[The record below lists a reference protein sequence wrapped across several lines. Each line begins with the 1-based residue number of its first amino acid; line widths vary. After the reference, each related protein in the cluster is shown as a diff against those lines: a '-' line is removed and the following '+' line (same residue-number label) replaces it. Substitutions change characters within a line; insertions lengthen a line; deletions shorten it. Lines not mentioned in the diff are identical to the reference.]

1 MKGKKIAALLLSLLL
16 LMGGTLTPAA
26 ADAAQ
31 DGLQVALTCGQ
42 ERYEKGQQ
50 VELTAI
56 LTNTND
62 FPVQHVELDASLPE
76 HLAFAA
82 ESRKHTEAAVLEAG
96 ETLELGFSAIARET
110 AGNPSTGDRPA
121 MVLGAVLLCGACVLG
136 VFLLRRN
143 QKAFRLLAVLLCVS
157 VTLPMLQLT
166 TFAAAQRKQFTVSN
180 SFTYGGQS
188 STVQVTVRYDSPA
201 LVPAV
206 HIDASEMGYDTDSG
220 TYLVSERLPAL
231 TGTVESSYSIETLSY
246 EVKLAQNGY
255 LLGSGEL
262 PAGKEWRIDPFGLM
276 LGKNLV
282 TVTATDARGNTGSET
297 IAILNT
303 CEENMDALGLD
314 QGDDDG
320 DGLLNAMEAVYGTD
334 PNNPDTDGD
343 GLTDYQEVAELYTDP
358 LKADTDDNGIL
369 DGDEDFDRDGLK
381 NIEECKAGSNPFVAD
396 SDFDGLDDLK
406 ETQLG
411 TDPGNPDTDG
421 DGISDGKELELGL
434 DPLKPDSN
442 GDGVPDGE
450 TPLTATTG
458 CENLD
463 GEEATVPT
471 VSVEIDG
478 KQADSLRVQKLAE
491 TDKILNNEVPGFL
504 GEAYDF
510 HVDGEIDSGSLR
522 FAFDESLL
530 RNADF
535 VPAIYYYNEETQ
547 LLEELPG
554 QTVQGNTVSAPIHHF
569 SKYLLLDKKSQDE
582 IWKEEVMPD
591 VVFLTNALDMLPES
605 SEEMQQG
612 YPEDSLFANT
622 YLYSWMDSTQFGL
635 YQENGYASWGINCY
649 LEEHHPSIQMMSLSE
664 IRDHF
669 TNPESDKKPLVVIR
683 FYADWSDCVTVPN
696 DGWPLPYSPT
706 KNYIQVIKA
715 DRWTNDGWPGSGTFT
730 LFEQDPLGGQVLHK
744 SQKFHNVWQDFD
756 GNYLDSAEDLLAAK
770 YVYQDCRAILPADIP
785 VIERLM
791 DQVISQLDI
800 GDTDRETDANEDG
813 ISDYYARRLKEGTLT
828 DGTGAQRY
836 KDIDFDENPDLDND
850 GLKNGEE
857 LVIRQEN
864 GKTYAC
870 LRSDPIDMDTDGDG
884 IIDGRDSEVLTW
896 NMSDRDYAMFAK
908 LAYLDSYGPGNYE
921 DPSLLQYASPQEVM
935 NDWELVESITMRPA
949 HTAGAFGL
957 FSANVFKNDKQVVL
971 AFRGTSEWQEWGN
984 DALFPVGTPEA
995 NCAVS
1000 FGTQMATKY
1009 RDCKIYVT
1017 GHSLGGYLAQ
1027 VGAAAAAY
1035 AGKPVERVVNFNG
1048 LGMPPPLIGQK
1059 YRNYIQNSGIGA
1071 VYACYRIQHD
1081 PVSIIGKQL
1090 QTPVTLALAPAL
1102 QASGAAVPKKV
1113 KEIFNAKA
1121 SHNLASFFYYF
1132 DSGWRSRT
1140 DYKSY
1145 VYPYPETIRAYKG
1158 NPG

>member
-16 LMGGTLTPAA
+16 LMGSTLTPAA

-42 ERYEKGQQ
+42 ERYETGQQ

-62 FPVQHVELDASLPE
+62 FPVQHVELDASLPG

-96 ETLELGFSAIARET
+96 ETLELGFPRLRVKPPATRPPGTALPWSWAPCCSA
-110 AGNPSTGDRPA
+110 GPA
-121 MVLGAVLLCGACVLG
+121 CWASSFAPES
-136 VFLLRRN
+136 
-143 QKAFRLLAVLLCVS
+143 KAFRLLAVLLCVS

-188 STVQVTVRYDSPA
+188 STAQVTVRYDSPA

-206 HIDASEMGYDTDSG
+206 SIDASEMGYDTGSG

-231 TGTVESSYSIETLSY
+231 TGTVESSYSIETMSY

-255 LLGSGEL
+255 LLDSGEL

-276 LGKNLV
+276 LGKNLL

-396 SDFDGLDDLK
+396 SDFDRLDDLK

-450 TPLTATTG
+450 TPLTATAG

-478 KQADSLRVQKLAE
+478 KQADSLRVQKLAK

-510 HVDGEIDSGSLR
+510 HVDGEIESGSLR
-522 FAFDESLL
+522 FAFDENLL
-530 RNADF
+530 RDAEF

-554 QTVQGNTVSAPIHHF
+554 QTVQGNTVSAPICHF
-569 SKYLLLDKKSQDE
+569 SKYLLLNKKSQDE
-582 IWKEEVMPD
+582 I
-591 VVFLTNALDMLPES
+591 
-605 SEEMQQG
+605 
-612 YPEDSLFANT
+612 
-622 YLYSWMDSTQFGL
+622 
-635 YQENGYASWGINCY
+635 
-649 LEEHHPSIQMMSLSE
+649 
-664 IRDHF
+664 
-669 TNPESDKKPLVVIR
+669 
-683 FYADWSDCVTVPN
+683 
-696 DGWPLPYSPT
+696 
-706 KNYIQVIKA
+706 
-715 DRWTNDGWPGSGTFT
+715 
-730 LFEQDPLGGQVLHK
+730 
-744 SQKFHNVWQDFD
+744 
-756 GNYLDSAEDLLAAK
+756 
-770 YVYQDCRAILPADIP
+770 
-785 VIERLM
+785 
-791 DQVISQLDI
+791 
-800 GDTDRETDANEDG
+800 
-813 ISDYYARRLKEGTLT
+813 
-828 DGTGAQRY
+828 
-836 KDIDFDENPDLDND
+836 
-850 GLKNGEE
+850 
-857 LVIRQEN
+857 
-864 GKTYAC
+864 
-870 LRSDPIDMDTDGDG
+870 
-884 IIDGRDSEVLTW
+884 
-896 NMSDRDYAMFAK
+896 
-908 LAYLDSYGPGNYE
+908 
-921 DPSLLQYASPQEVM
+921 
-935 NDWELVESITMRPA
+935 
-949 HTAGAFGL
+949 
-957 FSANVFKNDKQVVL
+957 
-971 AFRGTSEWQEWGN
+971 
-984 DALFPVGTPEA
+984 
-995 NCAVS
+995 
-1000 FGTQMATKY
+1000 
-1009 RDCKIYVT
+1009 
-1017 GHSLGGYLAQ
+1017 
-1027 VGAAAAAY
+1027 
-1035 AGKPVERVVNFNG
+1035 
-1048 LGMPPPLIGQK
+1048 
-1059 YRNYIQNSGIGA
+1059 
-1071 VYACYRIQHD
+1071 
-1081 PVSIIGKQL
+1081 
-1090 QTPVTLALAPAL
+1090 
-1102 QASGAAVPKKV
+1102 
-1113 KEIFNAKA
+1113 
-1121 SHNLASFFYYF
+1121 
-1132 DSGWRSRT
+1132 
-1140 DYKSY
+1140 
-1145 VYPYPETIRAYKG
+1145 
-1158 NPG
+1158 